1 MKKKIINGLL
11 FAVAM
16 VAATSSFVSCKDYD
30 ADNYNELQAKYL
42 SLQDAFNKQ
51 VSAMNDYV
59 LKTTFNTKVGEIEGE
74 IGDINAQTG
83 YSAAELAA
91 KGTIKK
97 RLDDL
102 ESEYSTLNG
111 KFNDELDPTKV
122 GSLAYQIAQNN
133 IAIATAQ
140 GLAER
145 DSAYLRSLLAGWDN
159 GGTLGD
165 MVTEAAGLLTA
176 LKSDTAKYNFAYD
189 TLSTYYQKWNEAVK
203 LANEASSFIG
213 ASNKVKVQGQEVS
226 SLQDMADAY
235 DDAIANLQDQIDALK
250 EELDNLKALIQQQVT
265 GIEIQATYN
274 PIFGTFSYPI
284 GVQSNILAA
293 YYGEFDKDVYFPAG
307 DLDDG
312 VWANEV
318 AAVLNSELQAIGAPE
333 EKFDKGIQMVEGAG
347 NAGKLYV
354 TVNPSDV
361 VMDGKEFTLRAS
373 DNSVSKVALSPLET
387 STEQLKWGYNRA
399 ASANGFYVATAQIKK
414 EDANDVALSFNL
426 KGLASE
432 IKDIMNN
439 WSSVNASD
447 IAKLA
452 LAVHDGMK
460 VNVPRLGVQ
469 AQWKDELGWKNYVS
483 KYDVAAF
490 SVKPLGFD
498 FLYDQDYS
506 KGITKFKNKLI
517 AKEKAAAQEFI
528 QEIINM
534 IQINFGLPTTGS
546 SNIFVDETTGKIYL
560 RLPANSVT
568 ISGNST
574 VTVTAGQFGSVTVP
588 NTPPASGS
596 TTYQFP
602 ATTQNLNASITAGN
616 PNSIDMD
623 ITPLFDTIAGTIQKA
638 LANISGKASDTIH
651 KYLDKI
657 INVENKIF
665 GKLESVAKNPN
676 RFIQPAMIGKCEQLG
691 FFYPSRNYL
700 APTQVKKG
708 QKIMLYPTTLTG
720 EVVAPAYKKYVAV
733 CGAWDVNDVTKTKDA
748 KQFNTGLNTIFNG
761 ADYNMSKPI
770 EYTVDAPAGTVL
782 EFIYECLGYNGKVAG
797 KKYYIEVYE

>member
-11 FAVAM
+11 FAVAL
-16 VAATSSFVSCKDYD
+16 VAATSSFVSCKDYNG
-30 ADNYNELQAKYL
+30 DNYAELQEKYL
-42 SLQDAFNKQ
+42 TLQAAFDKQ
-51 VSAMNDYV
+51 VSAMKDYV
-59 LKTTFNTKVGEIEGE
+59 LTSRYDAE
-74 IGDINAQTG
+74 TG

-102 ESEYSTLNG
+102 ENDYTILNG
-111 KFNDELDPTKV
+111 KFNNELDPTKV

-140 GLAER
+140 GLASSAKALAER
-145 DSAYLRSLLAGWDN
+145 DSVYLRSLLAGWDN

-165 MVTEAAGLLTA
+165 MVAEAAGLLTA

-203 LANEASSFIG
+203 IADQASQFIG
-213 ASNKVKVQGQEVS
+213 GNVKVQGKEVS

-284 GVQSNILAA
+284 GVQSNILAT

-506 KGITKFKNKLI
+506 KGIAKFKNKLI

-534 IQINFGLPTTGS
+534 IQINFGLPTTGG
-546 SNIFVDETTGKIYL
+546 NIFVDEATGKIYL
-560 RLPANSVT
+560 RLPAGSVN
-568 ISGNST
+568 ISGTGT
-574 VTVTAGQFGSVTVP
+574 VAVTAGQFGSVTVP

-602 ATTQNLNASITAGN
+602 ATNQNLNASITAGN
-616 PNSIDMD
+616 PNNIDMD
-623 ITPLFDTIAGTIQKA
+623 ITPLFDTIAGTIQQA